1 MPLKRNNPAAYMKYF
16 YAILCLLAV
25 TQTAS
30 AQTLFTYGPH
40 AVDKA
45 EFLRAYNKNKTA
57 VTDQAAAYREYLNL
71 YANFKLK
78 VKAAQTL
85 KLDTLEQLKY
95 DLQNFRSQ
103 VEEGYLTDEATV
115 NRMLDEAFERSQR
128 DIHLLHFYVPIS
140 NKANPADTVK
150 AHKAM
155 EEVRDELLKGKTD
168 YDALVDEISEEITQ
182 IKGKDL
188 GFITA
193 FTVPYD
199 IETLAYGL
207 PKGGISKVYRTKSA
221 LHVFK
226 NAEERLSAGR
236 WKVAQIL
243 LAIPPDVTHPQLQ
256 RLEKLADSLY
266 NELKRGADFTK
277 LAKQYSDDRITYL
290 NGGEMAEFG
299 TGKFELP
306 FEKAVFALEKDGD
319 FTQPIYTGYGFH
331 IVKRLRRTPTPTD
344 KNDETFRATLRQQLQ
359 QDTRMNIAREQFLKM
374 AAAKTGFKRNPLLKD
389 EQLFRY
395 ADSVVARKQVDV
407 WPISNQVL
415 FSFRKST
422 VKGGDW
428 LQFVRDYK
436 LNQDVYKGED
446 NKALLEKYRQTVTME
461 YYRHHLEEYNDD
473 FRFQLQEFR
482 EGNMLFEI
490 MERRVWSKAANDTE
504 GLRKHYQ
511 AHQSRYTWPS
521 SAAVILFSCSNEEA
535 AKEALVALRAGKSWR
550 SIMEESD
557 GRVQADSGR
566 YETEQLQIPAGAAL
580 QPGLITQP
588 QVNATDNTASFL
600 QVLQLFPAGGQ
611 RSFEEARG
619 LVINEYQAEL
629 EEQWIAELRKQ
640 YPVKVNEA
648 VFQGLLK

>member
-1 MPLKRNNPAAYMKYF
+1 MRYF
-16 YAILCLLAV
+16 YALLFLVAAAQAV
-25 TQTAS
+25 P
-30 AQTLFTYGPH
+30 AQTLFNYGPF
-40 AVDKA
+40 AVDKS
-45 EFLRAYNKNKTA
+45 EFLRAYNKNKTP
-57 VTDQAAAYREYLNL
+57 VTDPEKAYREYLDL

-78 VKAAQTL
+78 VKAAQAL

-103 VEEGYLTDEATV
+103 VEEGYLTDEPTV

-140 NKANPADTVK
+140 NKTNPADTIK
-150 AHKAM
+150 ARKAM
-155 EEVRDELLKGKTD
+155 EELREKLLKGEKD
-168 YDALVDEISEEITQ
+168 YNELVDEISEHITP

-199 IETLAYGL
+199 IETLAYTL
-207 PKGGISKVYRTKSA
+207 PRGGVSAVYRTKSA

-226 NAEERLSAGR
+226 NEEDRLSAGR

-243 LAIPPDVTHPQLQ
+243 LAIPPDVTHPQMQ

-266 NELKRGADFTK
+266 TELKNGADFAK
-277 LAKQYSDDRITYL
+277 LAKQFSDDRITYL

-306 FEKAVFALEKDGD
+306 FEQAVFALAKDGD
-319 FTQPIYTGYGFH
+319 ITRPIYTGYGFH
-331 IVKRLRRTPTPTD
+331 IVKRLHRTPTPSD
-344 KNDETFRATLRQQLQ
+344 KSDETFRSVLRQQLQ
-359 QDTRMNIAREQFLKM
+359 QDARMNIAREQFLKM
-374 AAAKTGFKRNPLLKD
+374 ATARTGFKRNPQLKD

-395 ADSVVARKQVDV
+395 ADSVVARKQVDA
-407 WPISNQVL
+407 WPISKLAL
-415 FSFRKST
+415 FSFPKST
-422 VKGGDW
+422 VKGSDW

-436 LNQDVYKGED
+436 LNADVYKGED
-446 NKALLEKYRQTVTME
+446 NKALFEKYRQTVTLE
-461 YYRHHLEEYNDD
+461 YYRQHLEEYNDN

-490 MERRVWSKAANDTE
+490 MERKVWSKAANDQE

-511 AHQSRYTWPS
+511 AHASQYTWPS

-535 AKEALVALRAGKSWR
+535 AKEAVTALRAGKPWR
-550 SIMEESD
+550 IIMEESD
-557 GRVQADSGR
+557 GRIQADSGR
-566 YETEQLQIPAGAAL
+566 YEIAQLQIPEGTTV
-580 QPGLITQP
+580 QPGLLTPAI
-588 QVNATDNTASFL
+588 VNTTDNTASFM

-619 LVINEYQAEL
+619 LVINEYQQQL
-629 EEQWIAELRKQ
+629 EEEWIAELRKQ
-640 YPVKVNEA
+640 FPVKVNEA
-648 VFQGLLK
+648 VFRGIVNRE

>member
-1 MPLKRNNPAAYMKYF
+1 MRYF
-16 YAILCLLAV
+16 YALLFSVAAAQAV
-25 TQTAS
+25 P
-30 AQTLFTYGPH
+30 AQTLFTYGPY
-40 AVDKA
+40 AVDKS
-45 EFLRAYNKNKTA
+45 EFLRAYNKNKTP
-57 VTDQAAAYREYLNL
+57 VTDPAKAYREYLDL

-78 VKAAQTL
+78 VKAAQGF

-103 VEEGYLTDEATV
+103 VEEGYLTDEATI

-140 NKANPADTVK
+140 NKTNPTDTLL
-150 AHKAM
+150 ARKAM
-155 EEVRDELLKGKTD
+155 EDVRAKLLKGERD
-168 YDALVDEISEEITQ
+168 YNKLVDDVTEEITP

-199 IETLAYGL
+199 IETLAYTL
-207 PKGGISKVYRTKSA
+207 PRGGVSAVYRTKSA

-226 NAEERLSAGR
+226 NEEDRSSAGR

-243 LAIPPDVTHPQLQ
+243 LAIPPDVTHPQMQ

-266 NELKRGADFTK
+266 NELKNGADFAK
-277 LAKQYSDDRITYL
+277 LAKQFSDDRITYL

-306 FEKAVFALEKDGD
+306 FEQAVFALEKDGD
-319 FTQPIYTGYGFH
+319 ITRPIYTGYGFH
-331 IVKRLRRTPTPTD
+331 IVKRLRRTPTPSD
-344 KNDETFRATLRQQLQ
+344 KNDDTFRSVLRQQLQ
-359 QDTRMNIAREQFLKM
+359 QDARMNIAREEFLKM
-374 AAAKTGFKRNPLLKD
+374 ATAKSGFKRNPLLKD

-395 ADSVVARKQVDV
+395 ADSVVARKQVDA
-407 WPISNQVL
+407 WPISKQTL
-415 FSFRKST
+415 FSFPKST
-422 VKGGDW
+422 VKGSDW

-436 LNQDVYKGED
+436 LNSDVYKGED

-461 YYRHHLEEYNDD
+461 YYRQHLEEYNDN
-473 FRFQLQEFR
+473 FRYQLQEFR

-490 MERRVWSKAANDTE
+490 MERKVWSKAANDQE

-511 AHQSRYTWPS
+511 SHASQYTWPS
-521 SAAVILFSCSNEEA
+521 SAAVILFSCSNEAAANEA
-535 AKEALVALRAGKSWR
+535 VNALRAGKPWR

-557 GRVQADSGR
+557 GRIQADSGR
-566 YETEQLQIPAGAAL
+566 YETAQLQIPEGTAV
-580 QPGLITQP
+580 QPGLITP
-588 QVNATDNTASFL
+588 ALVNTTDNTASFI

-619 LVINEYQAEL
+619 LVINEYQQQLEAE
-629 EEQWIAELRKQ
+629 WIAALRKQ
-640 YPVKVNEA
+640 FPVKVNEA
-648 VFQGLLK
+648 VFRGIVNRE